1 MKRFSQFI
9 IEAKETR
16 ASEQAK
22 KLGLVGDG
30 HGDWYNSQGE
40 FVAKTVDGQL
50 KFFNK
55 GQRIGLRDIPPKSG
69 QGRGGLATAQQQ
81 VSPQQTQGQQ
91 ISPQRIPIGQQE
103 QMPAE
108 DEFLTIVLAKF
119 NPPSKEHKKLFT
131 TAKRVSLGGEL
142 RIYPSRTQDNKSN
155 PLTANRKIYYL
166 KMMFPEIKDDIVNNP
181 EIKTIFDVLIAGN
194 EDGYSNVNIVVG
206 SDRQAEIQN
215 LANKYNEKFY
225 KYNEIKVIPTG
236 NFDSE
241 KNISGISSG
250 MMRKTAADNNF
261 REFKRAVTKNVDD
274 LDARKL
280 FNELRKAMGFNENVK
295 EQYNLWE
302 IAPELDFKN
311 LRENYI
317 QNKIYKIGDIVENV
331 NTGLVG
337 KVIRRGTNYLICV
350 TEEDIMFKSWVK
362 DIVEYT
368 EVKMDS
374 LMRDKTHPNTLV
386 GTLGS
391 FKYHA
396 KMTPGAIQTNKKNL
410 QYGGKVYGVNFI
422 NKYKAKKASTC

>member
-9 IEAKETR
+9 LEAKETR

-40 FVAKTVDGQL
+40 FIAKTVDGQL

-55 GQRIGLRDIPPKSG
+55 GQRVGQRDIPPKSG
-69 QGRGGLATAQQQ
+69 QGRGASATAQQQ

-91 ISPQRIPIGQQE
+91 ISPQRIPIGQE
-103 QMPAE
+103 DQMPAD

-131 TAKRVSLGGEL
+131 TAKRVSLGGEV
-142 RIYPSRTQDNKSN
+142 RVYPSRTQDNKSN

-194 EDGYSNVNIVVG
+194 EDGYTNVNIVVG
-206 SDRQAEIQN
+206 SDRQAEVQN

-225 KYNEIKVIPTG
+225 QYKEIRVIPTG
-236 NFDSE
+236 TFDSE
-241 KNISGISSG
+241 KDISGISSG

-280 FNELRKAMGFNENVK
+280 FNELRKAMGFKENVK
-295 EQYNLWE
+295 ENYNLWE

-350 TEEDIMFKSWVK
+350 TEKDVMFKSWIK
-362 DIVEYT
+362 DIVEYN

-374 LMRDKTHPNTLV
+374 LMRDKIHPNTLV

-396 KMTPGAIQTNKKNL
+396 KMTPGAIGTNRKNL
-410 QYGGKVYGVNFI
+410 HYGGKAYGVNFI

>member
-1 MKRFSQFI
+1 MKKFSQFI
-9 IEAKETR
+9 LEAKETR

-55 GQRIGLRDIPPKSG
+55 GQRVGLRDIPPKPG
-69 QGRGGLATAQQQ
+69 KGGGASATAQQQ

-91 ISPQRIPIGQQE
+91 ISPQRIPVGQE
-103 QMPAE
+103 DQMPTD
-108 DEFLTIVLAKF
+108 DEFLTVVLAKF

-131 TAKRVSLGGEL
+131 AAKRVSLDGEI
-142 RIYPSRTQDNKSN
+142 RIYPSMIQDKKKN
-155 PLTANRKIYYL
+155 PLNANRKIYYL

-215 LANKYNEKFY
+215 LANKYNGKFY
-225 KYNEIKVIPTG
+225 QYNEIKVIPTG
-236 NFDSE
+236 TFDSE
-241 KNISGISSG
+241 KDISGISSG

-261 REFKRAVTKNVDD
+261 REFKRSVPKTIDEV
-274 LDARKL
+274 DARKL
-280 FNELRKAMGFNENVK
+280 FNELRKAMGFKENVK
-295 EQYNLWE
+295 EDYDLWE

-317 QNKIYKIGDIVENV
+317 QNKIFKIGNVVENM

-350 TEEDIMFKSWVK
+350 TEEDIMFKSWIK
-362 DIVEYT
+362 DLVEYN
-368 EVKMDS
+368 EIKMNK
-374 LMRDKTHPNTLV
+374 MYRDINKPNTLI
-386 GTLGS
+386 GTTGYLKYAEKQTSGSNLG
-391 FKYHA
+391 KEN
-396 KMTPGAIQTNKKNL
+396 IQT
-410 QYGGKVYGVNFI
+410 GGKAFLNFI
-422 NKYKAKKASTC
+422 NKYRKNKVSA

>member
-9 IEAKETR
+9 LEAKETR

-69 QGRGGLATAQQQ
+69 QGRGAAATAQQQ

-91 ISPQRIPIGQQE
+91 ISPQRIPIGQEE
-103 QMPAE
+103 QMPAD

-131 TAKRVSLGGEL
+131 TAKRVSLGGEV
-142 RIYPSRTQDNKSN
+142 RVYPSRTQDTKSN
-155 PLTANRKIYYL
+155 PLSANRKIYYL

-225 KYNEIKVIPTG
+225 QYNEIKVIPTG
-236 NFDSE
+236 NFDTE
-241 KNISGISSG
+241 KDVSGISSG

-280 FNELRKAMGFNENVK
+280 FNELRKAMGFKENVK
-295 EQYNLWE
+295 ENYNLWE

-350 TEEDIMFKSWVK
+350 TEEDVMFKSWIK
-362 DIVEYT
+362 DIVEYN

-374 LMRDKTHPNTLV
+374 LMRDKIHPNTLV

-396 KMTPGAIQTNKKNL
+396 KMTPGAIGTNKKNL
-410 QYGGKVYGVNFI
+410 QYGGKAYGVNFI
-422 NKYKAKKASTC
+422 NKYKAKKASTF

>member
-9 IEAKETR
+9 LEAKETR

-69 QGRGGLATAQQQ
+69 QGRGAAATAQQQ

-91 ISPQRIPIGQQE
+91 ISPQRIPIGQEE

-142 RIYPSRTQDNKSN
+142 RIYPSRTQDNNSN

-241 KNISGISSG
+241 KNSSGISSG

-280 FNELRKAMGFNENVK
+280 FNELRKAMGFKENVK
-295 EQYNLWE
+295 EHYNLWE

-350 TEEDIMFKSWVK
+350 TEEDIMFKSWIK

-391 FKYHA
+391 FKYHT
-396 KMTPGAIQTNKKNL
+396 KMTPGAIGTNKKNL
-410 QYGGKVYGVNFI
+410 QYGGKAYGVNFI